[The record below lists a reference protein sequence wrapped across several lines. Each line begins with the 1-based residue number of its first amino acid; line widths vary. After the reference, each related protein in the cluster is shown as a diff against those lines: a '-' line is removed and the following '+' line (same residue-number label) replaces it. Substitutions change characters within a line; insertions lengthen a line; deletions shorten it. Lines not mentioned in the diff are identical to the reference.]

1 MDGIRVSKFT
11 SNSHSGDTNYPFKC
25 FNNVQ
30 WNVCLHYLK
39 KSLQCM
45 CMCILFLRIALNVKV
60 IFKRPVYTVKTTN
73 SNRHFILGFVGS
85 VLSLSMSSW
94 HLLDHDISF
103 LFKLFIYHLNLFTT
117 IRWFSML
124 VTVCLC
130 SLNWRL

>member
-1 MDGIRVSKFT
+1 
-11 SNSHSGDTNYPFKC
+11 
-25 FNNVQ
+25 
-30 WNVCLHYLK
+30 
-39 KSLQCM
+39 M

-60 IFKRPVYTVKTTN
+60 IFKIKKKSCLHCQNIN

-117 IRWFSML
+117 IR
-124 VTVCLC
+124 
-130 SLNWRL
+130 

>member
-1 MDGIRVSKFT
+1 
-11 SNSHSGDTNYPFKC
+11 
-25 FNNVQ
+25 
-30 WNVCLHYLK
+30 
-39 KSLQCM
+39 M

-117 IRWFSML
+117 IR
-124 VTVCLC
+124 
-130 SLNWRL
+130 